1 MGQPLLALGALEMH
15 VRDLDAFDDTHR
27 GTRPQRGAGVVRVD
41 VRFERERV
49 ADDEQRIAE
58 GCELSLEEVA
68 IERIALDDEDG
79 AVPIAGA
86 FLVNRVRGQRDRRG
100 GLRERLAGDVRGDP
114 AQDLD
119 EPRGTRID
127 DACLP
132 EHLELLLRP
141 GHRSVSVFDE
151 RVQQLR

>member
-1 MGQPLLALGALEMH
+1 
-15 VRDLDAFDDTHR
+15 
-27 GTRPQRGAGVVRVD
+27 GAGVVRVD
-41 VRFERERV
+41 VRFERERI

-68 IERIALDDEDG
+68 IERIALDDEDS

-114 AQDLD
+114 PRALD
-119 EPRGTRID
+119 APPRD
-127 DACLP
+127 P
-132 EHLELLLRP
+132 H
-141 GHRSVSVFDE
+141 E
-151 RVQQLR
+151 RAPPP